1 MYIYCIYIYIKSLT
15 SKAVFLTHFTD
26 FGIEHFTCTIYN
38 RLQCTEDCTL
48 RETPSSSQQLLSIY
62 LHISIYKY
70 IYIIY

>member
-38 RLQCTEDCTL
+38 RVYTIDCSAQKIAL
-48 RETPSSSQQLLSIY
+48 CVKPQVAANNF
-62 LHISIYKY
+62 
-70 IYIIY
+70 